1 MEMHERIKELR
12 KNHLHLSQTEFGEK
26 LGVSRSVINNIERN
40 ALARPDQKLSLIK
53 LMCST
58 FGINEEWVLNGIE
71 PMFVETPSTILDQLR
86 KEYDLDDFTT
96 NLILQYLSLNADQ
109 RQLVQDFF
117 YKVTFKGNTVSTP
130 SGEIPAATKDF
141 EKVFPAVDT
150 DEKRKSS

>member
-1 MEMHERIKELR
+1 MNNRIKWIR
-12 KNHLHLSQTEFGEK
+12 TQKNLSQADFAEALNLK
-26 LGVSRSVINNIERN
+26 RN
-40 ALARPDQKLSLIK
+40 SISLIEVGK
-53 LMCST
+53 RNPSDRTIMDICKT
-58 FGINEEWVLNGIE
+58 FNVSEEWLRTGNGDPFI
-71 PMFVETPSTILDQLR
+71 ETPSTILDQLQ

-130 SGEIPAATKDF
+130 SGELPAATKDF

>member
-1 MEMHERIKELR
+1 MNNRIKWRR
-12 KNHLHLSQTEFGEK
+12 KQKNLSQADFAEALNLK
-26 LGVSRSVINNIERN
+26 RN
-40 ALARPDQKLSLIK
+40 SISLIEVGK
-53 LMCST
+53 RNPSDRTIMDICKT
-58 FGINEEWVLNGIE
+58 FNVSEEWLRTGNGDPFI
-71 PMFVETPSTILDQLR
+71 ETPSTILDQLQ

-130 SGEIPAATKDF
+130 SGELPAATKDF